1 MQEIGIILKS
11 LNELE
16 FLVTYQKQILATT
29 TTNNSCTCDVQDVC
43 RIYLNMKNLTSFL
56 KNEFWK
62 LYTENSRLKELNQI
76 LLVNSKQSNKFK
88 SQQNLNYNYEKIKI
102 FNVHASEVATTT
114 LGKAIEET
122 ESQLA
127 MKRQIPFNYLHN
139 QQQQQHHSDF
149 KKELSSISS
158 SNSFTSSGYSSQMR
172 SNRMNTFKS
181 SFENMV
187 AFFFFFNLR
196 RAVFF
201 SLISPNFVLLF
212 ILFISHFLGTY

>member
-139 QQQQQHHSDF
+139 QQQQQQHHYSDF

-196 RAVFF
+196 RAVSSNFP
-201 SLISPNFVLLF
+201 LI
-212 ILFISHFLGTY
+212 FL